1 MLHDHTDELLPELR
15 SEGDRMSEL
24 KLTIDDL
31 PAHSVVMK
39 EFDKEE
45 YIEQGGL
52 YVDDGCIWYEGIK
65 YLPER
70 TCGEWRGSPGSVWEE
85 DSLELW
91 CEHCDR
97 EIDPDWS
104 YCPFCGAKVVEE
116 EQSYPSWWRAGART
130 HGASATVAPITL
142 GR

>member
-116 EQSYPSWWRAGART
+116 EQ
-130 HGASATVAPITL
+130 
-142 GR
+142 